1 MIHNKQHLDQ
11 FLRAA
16 RFRSEQNKA
25 ALDLLLKAH
34 IYAIAI
40 GLLRQEI
47 DTFVRLVYLQSVDAP
62 LANELIAQFV
72 RGERWSRKKKLIT
85 DGEMVEL
92 AQAKHF
98 WVEKAYRFGCKL
110 IHLSDFHDYQSVD
123 PFTTIPTSDKRT
135 IMNFLRDYHG
145 YREND
150 IDLPRFIEL
159 LPKVM
164 VKIRGKVEKYCD
176 ALERR

>member
-1 MIHNKQHLDQ
+1 LKQRQ
-11 FLRAA
+11 
-16 RFRSEQNKA
+16 
-25 ALDLLLKAH
+25 
-34 IYAIAI
+34 YGTAI

-47 DTFVRLVYLQSVDAP
+47 DTFVRLVYLDALDDP
-62 LANELIAQFV
+62 EAWRLIEDLV
-72 RGERWSRKKKLIT
+72 KGKKWRRIKGGHRQRIT
-85 DGEMVEL
+85 DREMVKL
-92 AQAKHF
+92 AQTRYF
-98 WVEKAYRFGCKL
+98 WVEKAYQFACKL

-135 IMNFLRDYHG
+135 IMNFLRGYHG
-145 YREND
+145 YRDND

-164 VKIRGKVEKYCD
+164 VKIRGKVEEYCD